1 VPDRDAR
8 RGVRRVRLNALQG
21 INDMP
26 KQSIIPADS
35 GKPLAPYVPGSMAD
49 GVVYVSG
56 TLPFDKD
63 NNVVHVGDA
72 AAQTRHV
79 LETIKGVV
87 EAAGG
92 SMDDVTFNM
101 IMLTDWANYTKVN
114 EVYAEYF
121 PGEKPARYC
130 IQCGL
135 VKPDALIEIASIAHV
150 GQ

>member
-1 VPDRDAR
+1 
-8 RGVRRVRLNALQG
+8 
-21 INDMP
+21 MP
-26 KQSIIPADS
+26 KTSIIPAGS

-63 NNVVHVGDA
+63 TNVVHVGDA
-72 AAQTRHV
+72 EAQTRHV
-79 LETIKGVV
+79 LEIIKGVV

-92 SMDDVTFNM
+92 TMDVTFNM
-101 IMLTDWANYTKVN
+101 IMVTDWDNYAAVN
-114 EVYAEYF
+114 KVYAEYF

-135 VKPDALIEIASIAHV
+135 VKPDALVEIASIAHV
-150 GQ
+150 GK

>member
-1 VPDRDAR
+1 
-8 RGVRRVRLNALQG
+8 
-21 INDMP
+21 MP
-26 KQSIIPADS
+26 KQSIVPAGT
-35 GKPLAPYVPGSMAD
+35 GKPLAPFVPGSLAD
-49 GVVYVSG
+49 GVLYVSG

-72 AAQTRHV
+72 AAQARHV

-87 EAAGG
+87 ETAGG

-101 IMLTDWANYTKVN
+101 IMVTDWANYAAIN
-114 EVYAEYF
+114 SVYAEYF

-135 VKPDALIEIASIAHV
+135 VKADALIEIATIAHV
-150 GQ
+150 G

>member
-1 VPDRDAR
+1 
-8 RGVRRVRLNALQG
+8 
-21 INDMP
+21 MP
-26 KQSIIPADS
+26 KQSIIPAGS

-92 SMDDVTFNM
+92 RMDDVTFNM
-101 IMLTDWANYTKVN
+101 IMLTDWANYAKVN
-114 EVYAEYF
+114 EVYTEYF

>member
-1 VPDRDAR
+1 
-8 RGVRRVRLNALQG
+8 
-21 INDMP
+21 MP
-26 KQSIIPADS
+26 KQSIIPAGS

-49 GVVYVSG
+49 GVLYVAG

-101 IMLTDWANYTKVN
+101 IMLTDWTNYTKVN

>member
-1 VPDRDAR
+1 
-8 RGVRRVRLNALQG
+8 
-21 INDMP
+21 MP
-26 KQSIIPADS
+26 KQSIIPAGS
-35 GKPLAPYVPGSMAD
+35 GKPLAPYVPGSTAD

-101 IMLTDWANYTKVN
+101 IMLTDWANYAKVN
-114 EVYAEYF
+114 EVYAEFF